1 MTVMISAKLNF
12 IAQSSVHGG
21 TYKLLTLSLVDL
33 WCCPSEWVV

>member
-33 WCCPSEWVV
+33 WCCPSE